1 MRSVIHFAQVPLTTT
16 NRSKFDGV
24 IVDEREEEKDNR
36 MNSRNLQT
44 TCKAL
49 VASHTRLLAATG
61 SHHHIQLTTRRWG
74 HSVRLIA
81 LEDLPH
87 GKGYQGDVVTVKAG
101 YARNYLI
108 PQKKAIYATPQNFDK
123 FGMVDPEFETEEQR
137 LARLQRESSMD
148 KKAEQH
154 LKEADILKKYL
165 RNKVVSCSRCWR
177 ES

>member
-1 MRSVIHFAQVPLTTT
+1 
-16 NRSKFDGV
+16 
-24 IVDEREEEKDNR
+24 